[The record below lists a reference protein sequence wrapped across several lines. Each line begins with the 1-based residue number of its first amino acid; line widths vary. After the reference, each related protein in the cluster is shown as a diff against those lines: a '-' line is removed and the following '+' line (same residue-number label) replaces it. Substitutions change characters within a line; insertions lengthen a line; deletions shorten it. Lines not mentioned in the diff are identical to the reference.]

1 MPKYNEESPTGMIL
15 ASQLG
20 VGEFK
25 VKSTGSCII
34 MRDYLDNFVNAKT
47 VFVFEEGSNFIFKI
61 SQEDIEKNT
70 VIGLIYSCGGL
81 VRIP

>member
-1 MPKYNEESPTGMIL
+1 MPKYKEESPTGMIL

-47 VFVFEEGSNFIFKI
+47 VFVFEEGDNFIIKI
-61 SQEDIEKNT
+61 TKEDIEKNT
-70 VIGLIYSCGGL
+70 VIGLIDKCGAL
-81 VRIP
+81 VRV